1 MYSMFISA
9 CDCHF
14 ELNMIKCMIILN
26 EHLNDILLLAFELFS
41 DMFVGVVHD
50 LDDESIINKRM
61 LLFSIHIYITR
72 VDSTM
77 MYDTPS
83 TRITGWLM
91 WSLVALCGF
100 AFAGRETPDRPK
112 RGCSI
117 FFFPSRW
124 TEKNVYG
131 WNRLGHV
138 AKLSY
143 FVVYRNLETTHPTVG
158 TTLRKHTNSPPIHKR
173 PDTPYTAS

>member
-83 TRITGWLM
+83 TRITG
-91 WSLVALCGF
+91 
-100 AFAGRETPDRPK
+100 
-112 RGCSI
+112 
-117 FFFPSRW
+117 
-124 TEKNVYG
+124 
-131 WNRLGHV
+131 
-138 AKLSY
+138 
-143 FVVYRNLETTHPTVG
+143 
-158 TTLRKHTNSPPIHKR
+158 
-173 PDTPYTAS
+173 